1 MPGFDG
7 MGPLGDGPLTGG
19 GRGYCISPVSKRR
32 ASLPFFNRRPGYLFR
47 LGLGFKEKMFL
58 ERQAEYLRE
67 QLRMLEDRLEDIS
80 GPKEKQ

>member
-32 ASLPFFNRRPGYLFR
+32 ASLPFFNRRPGYLFLNLFR
-47 LGLGFKEKMFL
+47 LCLGLRG
-58 ERQAEYLRE
+58 RGRGGGRRRRYWW
-67 QLRMLEDRLEDIS
+67 
-80 GPKEKQ
+80 